1 MAVAETLSFRQAAE
15 TLHMSQPPL
24 SRTIKELESRLG
36 VQLFSRNTKGVA
48 LTEAGEKLVHR
59 ARRILRLLEE
69 AESDLAS
76 AGGGQDIRLGITN
89 AIEYGRL
96 GEAARRLATRLG
108 RNITIISESS
118 PRLVRM
124 LRAGRLDAALLAL
137 PTQAPDVAVHLL
149 REQPMVVA
157 LSSRHRLSRR
167 KTLSLEDLADE
178 PMFWFE
184 RSRQP
189 AFFDHCQKVFAR
201 HGFKPKVL
209 KEPLDH
215 HVLLADVA
223 VGRAIAL
230 LPRSFTLLSRRG
242 VAYRPLRQ
250 GKELAVGIGLAV
262 RPGTTGLLEA
272 LAPLSRAL

>member
-36 VQLFSRNTKGVA
+36 VQLFFRNTKGVA

-59 ARRILRLLEE
+59 ARRILSLLEE
-69 AESDLAS
+69 AESDLDS

-96 GEAARRLATRLG
+96 GEAARRLAKHLG
-108 RNITIISESS
+108 RNITTVSESS

-137 PTQAPDVAVHLL
+137 PTQATEVAVHLL
-149 REQPMVVA
+149 REQSMVVA

-184 RSRQP
+184 RARQP
-189 AFFDHCQKVFAR
+189 AFFDHCQKVFAKHR
-201 HGFKPKVL
+201 FKPKVL

-215 HVLLADVA
+215 QVLLADVS
-223 VGRAIAL
+223 VGRAVAL
-230 LPRSFTLLSRRG
+230 LPRSFTLLTRKG
-242 VAYRPLRQ
+242 VAYRSLRQ

-262 RPGTTGLLEA
+262 RPGSTGLLEA